1 MTRAT
6 DIIKNFATGQI
17 TVIEIPW
24 TEPELRE
31 QVANWRWARETAGIT
46 VGSQSVSTFRE
57 EMPVW
62 LGMINDMSLR
72 PGQTAAYEYKP
83 RGGANVTLTPSQ
95 IARIY
100 ECFAWY
106 VSACFSTE
114 RALLEMITSGAPLD
128 TVAAAAQDPG
138 TWPQTSF
145 EWNPPSP

>member
-1 MTRAT
+1 MAKA
-6 DIIKNFATGQI
+6 INEIKDFLTGQVTI
-17 TVIEIPW
+17 IEIPW
-24 TEPELRE
+24 TKPELRE

-83 RGGANVTLTPSQ
+83 RGGANVTLSPTQ
-95 IARIY
+95 VARIY

-106 VSACFSTE
+106 VAACFATE
-114 RALLEMITSGAPLD
+114 RTLIQMIDAGADLS
-128 TVAAAAQDPG
+128 TVATAAQNNA

-145 EWNPPSP
+145 AWNPPSP